1 MSPPQL
7 SLWCYGVG
15 YMTQVAVGLVSSG
28 TKVFKQWRECIIN
41 LLLESMTSTNAAY
54 TQFPSHLH

>member
-28 TKVFKQWRECIIN
+28 TKVFKQWCEFLVKLII
-41 LLLESMTSTNAAY
+41 LSFQAIDRIYGKPEG
-54 TQFPSHLH
+54 

>member
-28 TKVFKQWRECIIN
+28 TKIFKQWCEFLVN
-41 LLLESMTSTNAAY
+41 LLLECMTSTNAA
-54 TQFPSHLH
+54 

>member
-28 TKVFKQWRECIIN
+28 TKIFKQWCECLVN
-41 LLLESMTSTNAAY
+41 LLLECMTSTNAA
-54 TQFPSHLH
+54 